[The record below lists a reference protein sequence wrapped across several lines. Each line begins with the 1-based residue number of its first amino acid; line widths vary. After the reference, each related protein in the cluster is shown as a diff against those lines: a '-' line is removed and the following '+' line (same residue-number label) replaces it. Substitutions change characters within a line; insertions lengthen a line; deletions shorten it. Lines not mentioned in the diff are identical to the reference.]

1 MREAELHKNFWNHH
15 VAKEKRRDRNLEKKI
30 HTDLV
35 WLEIERVLQ
44 EGMTVLDAGGGY
56 GRYSLLLAE
65 RGCEVY
71 HLDISKR
78 MLKDAQDEARKK
90 GISNIRF
97 IEGDIRDLSF
107 FEDGKFDLVISLDAP
122 VSYAYPQHEKALKE
136 LARVSKKMLIIS
148 VVNRLG
154 QLPVFIETELR
165 FHKSLEISM
174 KFLKTGNWDH
184 PPFLSSL
191 EGKMP
196 FLSYFIFPP
205 LHGFLPQEVISMVE
219 TNGFAIERLV
229 ATGTLARMLSPKTL
243 RKLSKDANLYREFLK
258 ISLEYDSQIEV
269 LGIGARS
276 ASGILIVAHRKQGRK
291 Q

>member
-1 MREAELHKNFWNHH
+1 MRQTELHKNFWNRH
-15 VAKEKRRDRNLEKKI
+15 VAKEKRRDRNLEKKV

-71 HLDISKR
+71 HLDISKQ
-78 MLKDAQDEARKK
+78 MLKYAQDEARKK
-90 GISNIRF
+90 SVNNIHF
-97 IEGDIRDLSF
+97 VEGDIRDLSF
-107 FEDGKFDLVISLDAP
+107 FEDEKFDLVVSLDAP
-122 VSYAYPQHEKALKE
+122 VSYAYPQHEKALEE
-136 LARVSKKMLIIS
+136 LTRVSKQTLIIS

-154 QLPVFIETELR
+154 QLPVFMETELR
-165 FHKSLEISM
+165 FHKSLEIS
-174 KFLKTGNWDH
+174 KNFLRTGNWDH

-191 EGKMP
+191 EAKIP
-196 FLSYFIFPP
+196 FLSYFVFPP
-205 LHGFLPQEVISMVE
+205 LHGFLPQEIVGMVE
-219 TNGFAIERLV
+219 ANGFTIERLV
-229 ATGTLARMLSPKTL
+229 ATGTLARMLPLKTL
-243 RKLSKDANLYREFLK
+243 RKLSKNSKLYREFLR

-276 ASGILIVAHRKQGRK
+276 ASGILVIAHRNKERK